1 MCKFLWPSQKSWTL
15 KQRFLKL
22 YLLCTRVLRILNP
35 FRAICVFGLYFHNGN
50 LVESRCHLW
59 HFIPT
64 SKVTACYFGV
74 RLRNWPL
81 KPSWKDLQYK
91 KLHTVKQL
99 SNSNRKPFLK
109 CILICQ
115 RRKRKSWK
123 WYFVSKIVPSSCEGK
138 NVLVIEKNFWNS
150 RLKAENLQ
158 NFWDHST
165 IYSNSERS
173 VQFLKQ
179 NYFLSFHADF

>member
-1 MCKFLWPSQKSWTL
+1 MKFAQNNNSALSFGINEYTRLFGTWEYCW
-15 KQRFLKL
+15 L
-22 YLLCTRVLRILNP
+22 YCD
-35 FRAICVFGLYFHNGN
+35 GN
-50 LVESRCHLW
+50 LVESRYHLW
-59 HFIPT
+59 HFIST

-99 SNSNRKPFLK
+99 SNSNRKPFLI

-123 WYFVSKIVPSSCEGK
+123 WYFVSKILPSSCEGK
-138 NVLVIEKNFWNS
+138 NVLVIEKNFWNL
-150 RLKAENLQ
+150 RLKANNLK
-158 NFWDHST
+158 FF
-165 IYSNSERS
+165 SNSERS
-173 VQFLKQ
+173 VQFLKP
-179 NYFLSFHADF
+179 NSDLFYLVPGGFSDLIHWNN